1 MLFMMVNVEFT
12 LTRDMLPFD
21 RIKWLCFIVFTLF
34 RGGKHIKLFARILF
48 SRKFNRIFFSLFCF
62 DRE

>member
-1 MLFMMVNVEFT
+1 MMVKNVKFT

-34 RGGKHIKLFARILF
+34 RGGIHIKNFARIL
-48 SRKFNRIFFSLFCF
+48 LFKKHLIA
-62 DRE
+62 DYVLIVNKVKTR